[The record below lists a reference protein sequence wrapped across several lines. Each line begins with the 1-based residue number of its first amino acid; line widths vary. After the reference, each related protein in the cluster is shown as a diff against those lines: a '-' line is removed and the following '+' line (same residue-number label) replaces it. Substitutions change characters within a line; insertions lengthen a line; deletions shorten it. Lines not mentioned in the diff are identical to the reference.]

1 MFGPLVWFGGFN
13 VATWTFAVVLTALIA
28 LLLTALAQRA
38 ARRRTHNF
46 GFVAGSLQARRFL
59 YEHGHKLPPHQ
70 TAMTR
75 AGTPPRRAPEPP
87 PAESAAPGSAQPG
100 RGAAHSSPSAP
111 HTGADVP
118 PPPSSA
124 PSIGT
129 APPHRA
135 PGHPAPPASGPRS
148 APPGPGQAPSAPA
161 RPPAGPGYPPS
172 GPAYPAYDAG
182 APSPAGHPGGAPV
195 SAAPRSDL
203 PLNILLYVGGLL
215 IVAAIGAFMLTTES
229 TAIRLSFAWG
239 AALVFYA
246 AGMVLHRTTARL
258 RTVGIAF
265 TGTGLAIL
273 PFAGLALGG
282 WDVTSASVAWLL
294 TSLAGALLYMAA
306 AVALGSRIISW
317 LSIGYLFSS
326 VLAAVSFASTD
337 VVWHLAVLILV
348 CTAVQGLLFA
358 LPLHGGPG
366 RLLATP
372 ARHLSDYLPL
382 AAAAALLFVR
392 PGAADIAIIG
402 IATSLHLGLVRAIRG
417 RYEAEAALR
426 FTVPATL
433 MAALV
438 WLGSPAGLG
447 SIPARGIIMALVLAL
462 CGLAVAALAAVAL
475 HRQSTSKNSP
485 SQLDRAAEWTWM
497 AAAFGAMLLAAW
509 ITRFDSGVE
518 LFNVPAH
525 TIPQLIVTLGLLA
538 VTITAALLLAHRLRS
553 LALVVVAGAILPLL
567 PISLWTAERVQDPTG
582 VGAPATFFALT
593 LLPVLGYRA
602 LPGRRAPA
610 VAGPFAAL
618 YAVIGGVWLAVAE
631 PPHGILPPM
640 LVLLAGFG
648 ILVAGVLVNRT
659 AHLAWSWPVLLGLTL
674 PVLVLRALDLTRDSW
689 PVVFGWALLTIS
701 VAGLLADAVLLLTR
715 RRGAGPL
722 SVVIGAAAL
731 RFPALVWLILT
742 AAAVVLTDEGRGIAV
757 ALLIG
762 SMVLDAARTNGLLL
776 LLDAG
781 PQRPAGTPA
790 TGQASAARPAPQAAD
805 PARARRFAGLPRL
818 LLTILTVLPLVQAL
832 LAQGPSALHPAGILI
847 PAVAL
852 AACIAALLLH
862 RIRWQYYTLV
872 PAILLTAIPIGTA
885 LADHGA
891 VQMVIA
897 LWLSWAAFYALSW
910 GNRLVEQRR
919 TTADTG
925 PSAAVQ
931 QPFPSSAPPSAGQ
944 SSPPST
950 SPAAGQLQSSPP
962 APPGAA
968 HPPFAAP
975 PQTREVPSPARRSPA
990 PRAPRLPG
998 ALRSPRTLTM
1008 YLAAAGALFLAAMF
1022 SLGLPSD
1029 DEVFRSLPRFVAG
1042 LTFMAIAVM
1051 VGMEGLPRP
1060 GRPAR
1065 QLLLEPAAYPLAL
1078 GLLLALSGLVRVDF
1092 YIAMHLLLLPAFAAA
1107 LLLGWARSRRTRV
1120 PEQQPPA
1127 SVRGLSGSPE
1137 PRWIVAMAIL
1147 TFTGLISTLPDPEAG
1162 WKSLLFLCD
1171 HVALLVAGA
1180 LTRRPLALWW
1190 GLVAATLA
1198 VVFGLRH
1205 MLWLALLVLGLIV
1218 IAVVVW
1224 QLLRRKPDAG
1234 KNDDAATA
1242 PPPQPHSPAPA
1253 ANHAAYPQHPSAPQA
1268 PPGAAEYAQPWP
1280 GAQQGPAS
1288 QQARP
1293 YPSAQPPQGP
1303 LYGSRQGPPPPARQH
1318 FPAPGA
1324 GQRFPAPPPQP
1335 MQPDQRPPSARPG
1348 QQDGPPVAPA
1358 PPTGQHRPE
1367 WHPPQPGQRTSPAP
1381 SPQQPLQ
1388 SPQSPPQG
1396 TERTPDTRQ
1405 DLPHTGAPH
1414 APDERPEGGPPESRR

>member
-1 MFGPLVWFGGFN
+1 
-13 VATWTFAVVLTALIA
+13 
-28 LLLTALAQRA
+28 
-38 ARRRTHNF
+38 
-46 GFVAGSLQARRFL
+46 
-59 YEHGHKLPPHQ
+59 
-70 TAMTR
+70 
-75 AGTPPRRAPEPP
+75 
-87 PAESAAPGSAQPG
+87 
-100 RGAAHSSPSAP
+100 SPN
-111 HTGADVP
+111 
-118 PPPSSA
+118 
-124 PSIGT
+124 
-129 APPHRA
+129 R
-135 PGHPAPPASGPRS
+135 
-148 APPGPGQAPSAPA
+148 
-161 RPPAGPGYPPS
+161 PGYPPS
-172 GPAYPAYDAG
+172 GPAYPSYGTDGPSYGHAAG
-182 APSPAGHPGGAPV
+182 SSPGNPPAGTP
-195 SAAPRSDL
+195 AASSPRSDL

-215 IVAAIGAFMLTTES
+215 IVAAIGAFMLTTEN
-229 TAIRLSFAWG
+229 TAVRLSFAWG

-246 AGMVLHRTTARL
+246 AGMVLHRITARL

-348 CTAVQGLLFA
+348 CTAVQALLFA

-372 ARHLSDYLPL
+372 ARHLADYLPL

-402 IATSLHLGLVRAIRG
+402 IATSLHFGLVRAIRG
-417 RYEAEAALR
+417 RYEAAAALR

-433 MAALV
+433 MAALI
-438 WLGSPAGLG
+438 WLGSPDGLG
-447 SIPARGIIMALVLAL
+447 SIPARGIIMAVVLAL
-462 CGLAVAALAAVAL
+462 CGLAVAALAATAL
-475 HRQSTSKNSP
+475 HRQNTSKDSP
-485 SQLDRAAEWTWM
+485 PQLDRAAEWTWM
-497 AAAFGAMLLAAW
+497 AAALGAMLLAAW

-525 TIPQLIVTLGLLA
+525 TIPQLVVTLSLLA

-593 LLPVLGYRA
+593 LLPALGYRA

-618 YAVIGGVWLAVAE
+618 YAVIGGVWLAVTE

-648 ILVAGVLVNRT
+648 ILVAGVLLNRS

-674 PVLVLRALDLTRDSW
+674 PVLVLRALDLTMDTW

-701 VAGLLADAVLLLTR
+701 VAGLLADAVLLLAR

-722 SVVIGAAAL
+722 SVVVAAAAL
-731 RFPALVWLILT
+731 RFPALVWLTLT
-742 AAAVVLTDEGRGIAV
+742 AVAAALTEDGRGITV

-762 SMVLDAARTNGLLL
+762 SMVLDAARTSGMLL
-776 LLDAG
+776 LLDTG
-781 PQRPAGTPA
+781 PQRPAESAAP
-790 TGQASAARPAPQAAD
+790 GQAAPLRRPVNV
-805 PARARRFAGLPRL
+805 PRL
-818 LLTILTVLPLVQAL
+818 LLTILTALPLVQAL

-852 AACIAALLLH
+852 AACLVALLVH
-862 RIRWQYYTLV
+862 RIRWQYYALV
-872 PAILLTAIPIGTA
+872 PAIFLTAIPIGTA

-910 GNRLVEQRR
+910 GNRVTEQRR
-919 TTADTG
+919 
-925 PSAAVQ
+925 AASMPASSQ
-931 QPFPSSAPPSAGQ
+931 AAAAHPPFPPSAPRG
-944 SSPPST
+944 
-950 SPAAGQLQSSPP
+950 AG
-962 APPGAA
+962 

-975 PQTREVPSPARRSPA
+975 SQAREVPPPARRGPT

-1008 YLAAAGALFLAAMF
+1008 YLAAAAALFLAALF
-1022 SLGLPSD
+1022 SFGLPSD
-1029 DEVFRSLPRFVAG
+1029 GQTFRSLPLFVAG

-1060 GRPAR
+1060 GRRAR
-1065 QLLLEPAAYPLAL
+1065 QLLLEPAAYPLAF
-1078 GLLLALSGLVRVDF
+1078 GLLLALSGLVHVNF

-1107 LLLGWARSRRTRV
+1107 LLLGWARSRRTQD
-1120 PEQQPPA
+1120 PQEQPPA
-1127 SVRGLSGSPE
+1127 PARGLSGSPE

-1147 TFTGLISTLPDPEAG
+1147 TFTGLVSTLPDPEAG

-1171 HVALLVAGA
+1171 HIALLVAGA

-1224 QLLRRKPDAG
+1224 QLLRRKPDAA
-1234 KNDDAATA
+1234 KNGDASAA
-1242 PPPQPHSPAPA
+1242 PPPQPYSPGPPA
-1253 ANHAAYPQHPSAPQA
+1253 NRAAYPHPPAPQA
-1268 PPGAAEYAQPWP
+1268 ARGGTEYTQPWP
-1280 GAQQGPAS
+1280 GPQQAPPPPA
-1288 QQARP
+1288 ARP
-1293 YPSAQPPQGP
+1293 YPSARPPQGP
-1303 LYGSRQGPPPPARQH
+1303 LHGSPPGPPPQAGQH
-1318 FPAPGA
+1318 SPAPGA
-1324 GQRFPAPPPQP
+1324 GQRYPVPPP
-1335 MQPDQRPPSARPG
+1335 PPHAPG
-1348 QQDGPPVAPA
+1348 TA
-1358 PPTGQHRPE
+1358 
-1367 WHPPQPGQRTSPAP
+1367 HPPGVPHAP
-1381 SPQQPLQ
+1381 DAQHA
-1388 SPQSPPQG
+1388 
-1396 TERTPDTRQ
+1396 PDT
-1405 DLPHTGAPH
+1405 PH
-1414 APDERPEGGPPESRR
+1414 APDERPEDGPPGPRR